1 MKIGSMGR
9 IQPDPAGLSND
20 PLLAAAGA
28 DLAARWRALEACRC
42 YLRLVVRRGRWS
54 GGSRQPDTSDL
65 VQKTILDAWRNFSKF
80 KGRTPGQFRTWLKA
94 ILVHSAL
101 NARRRRPMTPLD
113 LDRAVN
119 EISGSSTSPSDR
131 FQRESSR
138 RALDAALSRLPEH
151 LRAAIHMRVWE
162 ELTFEQIGARLGIS
176 EDSARKLFSRAIV
189 KLGESLGPGHDPE

>member
-1 MKIGSMGR
+1 MGR
-9 IQPDPAGLSND
+9 MESDPAGLSND
-20 PLLAAAGA
+20 PLLAAARS

-54 GGSRQPDTSDL
+54 TGSRQAGTSDL

-80 KGRTPGQFRTWLKA
+80 KGQTPGQFRSWLKA

-101 NARRRRPMTPLD
+101 NARRQPLMAHFD
-113 LDRAVN
+113 FDRAVR
-119 EISGSSTSPSDR
+119 EIAGSSTSPSDR

-138 RALDAALSRLPEH
+138 RALDAALGRLPEH

-162 ELTFEQIGARLGIS
+162 ELTFVQIGARLGIS
-176 EDSARKLFSRAIV
+176 EDSTRKLFSRAIV